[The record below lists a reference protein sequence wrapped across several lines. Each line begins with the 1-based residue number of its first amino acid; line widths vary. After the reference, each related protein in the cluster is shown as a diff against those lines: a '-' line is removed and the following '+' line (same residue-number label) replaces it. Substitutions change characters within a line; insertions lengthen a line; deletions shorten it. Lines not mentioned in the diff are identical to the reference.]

1 MPRKQTLKV
10 FIADALHMHW
20 ELDYLVGQTTK
31 SIKLLYNPFI
41 APPGSGRDTHTHT
54 PLTQAHTQR
63 DTGSERERE

>member
-41 APPGSGRDTHTHT
+41 APAGSGRDTHTYT
-54 PLTQAHTQR
+54 PKQR
-63 DTGSERERE
+63 PREIREERERE